1 MEIKEVTQKLCD
13 AYNASRPIYGNNA
26 EIFGNTTPIKADYE
40 KIYKFL
46 VYLRK
51 EKVQVY
57 ADVVCFV
64 SDKSYKIANATLT
77 FLANLVPDEHKIAA
91 MTLLLLFSMFSIY
104 SEYKTENNN
113 SSSEFK

>member
-1 MEIKEVTQKLCD
+1 MEIKEVAQKLCD
-13 AYNASRPIYGNNA
+13 AYNTSRPIYGNKA

-64 SDKSYKIANATLT
+64 SNKNYKIAKATLE
-77 FLANLVPDEHKIAA
+77 FLAIFVPEEHK
-91 MTLLLLFSMFSIY
+91 
-104 SEYKTENNN
+104 
-113 SSSEFK
+113 

>member
-1 MEIKEVTQKLCD
+1 MEIKEIAQKLCE
-13 AYNASRPIYGNNA
+13 AYNTSRPLYHNDTDIY
-26 EIFGNTTPIKADYE
+26 GNTTPIKADYE
-40 KIYKFL
+40 KVYKFL

-64 SDKSYKIANATLT
+64 SDKSYKIANASLT
-77 FLANLVPDEHKIAA
+77 FLANLVPEEHKIAA

-104 SEYKTENNN
+104 SEYKMENNN
-113 SSSEFK
+113 SSGDLK

>member
-1 MEIKEVTQKLCD
+1 MEIKEVAQKLCD
-13 AYNASRPIYGNNA
+13 VYNASRPIYGNKA

-40 KIYKFL
+40 KVYKFL

-51 EKVQVY
+51 EKIQVY

-64 SDKSYKIANATLT
+64 SNKNYKIAKATLE
-77 FLANLVPDEHKIAA
+77 FLAIFVPEEHKIAA
-91 MTLLLLFSMFSIY
+91 ATLLFLFYMFSIY